1 MSQATVCRPKCD
13 RAVGVAQS
21 DEQARAGAE
30 AGSRLLEYITR
41 GSMPAMGGD
50 EPKSKLPLF
59 MRVNGN
65 SAHQPVS
72 SLVHSGTIVR
82 AFLGCCEGLKGN
94 ANSLKRGIQ
103 ASKMRLGG
111 TRIWSLILARS
122 WARKGGRKRR
132 TATWIGAS
140 SAGAMGAGTST
151 KRMAISIATS
161 AGGHSS
167 FGAARSRWM

>member
-1 MSQATVCRPKCD
+1 MVCSPNCD
-13 RAVGVAQS
+13 DAVVFAQS

-72 SLVHSGTIVR
+72 SLVNSGTLCAR
-82 AFLGCCEGLKGN
+82 FLVL
-94 ANSLKRGIQ
+94 L
-103 ASKMRLGG
+103 
-111 TRIWSLILARS
+111 
-122 WARKGGRKRR
+122 
-132 TATWIGAS
+132 
-140 SAGAMGAGTST
+140 
-151 KRMAISIATS
+151 
-161 AGGHSS
+161 
-167 FGAARSRWM
+167 